1 MNEICIVYDSPHKG
15 NTEKLLL
22 KIKEKYADT
31 ALVKAADCTPEFFF
45 RYDVLGFASG
55 IYYGK
60 FSPSVSAVLEQ
71 AIKSDVKKLFFI
83 YTSGAG
89 RSGYENA
96 LRAKTEK
103 SGKICLGIFSCK
115 GFDTYGPFK
124 LIGGLNKGRPN
135 EDDFRDAIAFFENDI
150 LAI

>member
-60 FSPSVSAVLEQ
+60 FSPSVSAVFEQ

-89 RSGYENA
+89 RAGYENT

-135 EDDFRDAIAFFENDI
+135 EADFRDAIAFFENDI
-150 LAI
+150 LAM

>member
-31 ALVKAADCTPEFFF
+31 ALVKAADC
-45 RYDVLGFASG
+45 YDVLGFASG

-60 FSPSVSAVLEQ
+60 FSPSVSAVFEQ

-89 RSGYENA
+89 RAGYENT

-135 EDDFRDAIAFFENDI
+135 EADFRDAIAFFENDI
-150 LAI
+150 LAM

>member
-31 ALVKAADCTPEFFF
+31 ALVKAADCTPEFFS

-60 FSPSVSAVLEQ
+60 FSPSVSAVFEQ
-71 AIKSDVKKLFFI
+71 AIKSDVKKS
-83 YTSGAG
+83 T
-89 RSGYENA
+89 A
-96 LRAKTEK
+96 LNGLNAKTLAALSQN
-103 SGKICLGIFSCK
+103 SGNLTLLNNLLGSHK
-115 GFDTYGPFK
+115 QRRHMDTAFAQY
-124 LIGGLNKGRPN
+124 NA
-135 EDDFRDAIAFFENDI
+135 DFRSV
-150 LAI
+150 

>member
-1 MNEICIVYDSPHKG
+1 M
-15 NTEKLLL
+15 
-22 KIKEKYADT
+22 
-31 ALVKAADCTPEFFF
+31 F
-45 RYDVLGFASG
+45 
-55 IYYGK
+55 
-60 FSPSVSAVLEQ
+60 EQ

-89 RSGYENA
+89 RSGYENT

-150 LAI
+150 LAM